1 MKKTNNLG
9 MCTYTCA
16 SCSSSFEILSTKPGS
31 MSIDICSGCH
41 PFYVGS
47 NSNVTMRG
55 RAEKLASKF
64 NVQKSEKPSSKKTT
78 SVKKKSPSKKSLSGF
93 ENL

>member
-1 MKKTNNLG
+1 MKKTSNLG
-9 MCTYTCA
+9 NCIYTCA
-16 SCSSSFEILSTKPGS
+16 SCNSTFEILSTKPGN

-47 NSNVTMRG
+47 NSNVSMRG

-64 NVQKSEKPSSKKTT
+64 NVSQTAKPATKKASSAKKAST
-78 SVKKKSPSKKSLSGF
+78 KKNLTGF
-93 ENL
+93 ESL